1 LVIES
6 RDSTFDA
13 DPMAFYRDQ
22 VIRGP
27 GAFIEA
33 ANGFE
38 DYENAMR
45 RKLIREVTP
54 LILGRVASDQ
64 APAG

>member
-1 LVIES
+1 
-6 RDSTFDA
+6 
-13 DPMAFYRDQ
+13 MAFYRDQ

-54 LILGRVASDQ
+54 LILGRAVTVQ